1 MSYIDKG
8 RRYTHGVKNTL
19 ADVAAIS
26 GANVQ
31 VGDTVFCLENNRM
44 LTAEGSNIWM
54 CNDFIKLTNN
64 SGVALAKG
72 DVVIVDIT
80 TAGSVTRTTTQGNP
94 LVVGPVVF
102 GNDAFRPVAIAIS
115 GIYDVRT
122 NGSTNAGDY
131 ALTSTTAGAGD
142 STGGQGKQS
151 IDKFIDEM
159 QGKGIAI
166 NSEAFN
172 AELNARM
179 KAGLVEA

>member
-142 STGGQGKQS
+142 STTTMGDGFFGVYVEQ
-151 IDKFIDEM
+151 
-159 QGKGIAI
+159 
-166 NSEAFN
+166 N
-172 AELNARM
+172 AA
-179 KAGLVEA
+179 AGLTKCFIRSKPEYF